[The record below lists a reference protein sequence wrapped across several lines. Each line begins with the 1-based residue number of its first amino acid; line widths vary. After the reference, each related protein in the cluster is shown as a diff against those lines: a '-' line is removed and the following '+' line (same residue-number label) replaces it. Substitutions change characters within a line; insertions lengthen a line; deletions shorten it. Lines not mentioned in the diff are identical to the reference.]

1 MTTLAFQ
8 PGTDHAHGRGKV
20 ARVSS
25 HDAVTGHG
33 GHKTMH
39 RRTGGGTYVVRTDG
53 ATRERTQLNQPG
65 RRIDQ
70 TFS

>member
-1 MTTLAFQ
+1 
-8 PGTDHAHGRGKV
+8 
-20 ARVSS
+20 
-25 HDAVTGHG
+25 
-33 GHKTMH
+33 MH